1 MNNSVN
7 STLKKSVL
15 IAGATGLVGNFL
27 CNFLSKNGFEVAILS
42 RNKKTDSNFETFV
55 WNIDKKQIDKTLF
68 LRKIDYIINLSGA
81 GIADQKWSENRKSEI
96 ILSRTQSS
104 ALLADFIKNTEIKPL
119 AYISAAAIGIYGNRG
134 EESLDEY
141 STIKQDSTEFLVQS
155 CIEWEKAADKI
166 AEMGIRT
173 VKTRIGIVLSTK
185 GGALAKMLPSYKFG
199 IGTYFG
205 NGKQFYSWVHIEDLC
220 RIFLHLIQNVN
231 SSGVFNAVSPNP
243 VRNYELAS
251 KIAEARASR
260 ALLIPVPSFAM
271 KLVMGEMSAIVL
283 DSVKVHPN
291 RLLADGFQFQYPEL
305 TTALKDIIVNKK

>member
-7 STLKKSVL
+7 FTQKNRVL
-15 IAGATGLVGNFL
+15 VAGATGLVGNFL
-27 CNFLSKNGFEVAILS
+27 CDFLSKNGYEVAVLS
-42 RNKKTDSNFETFV
+42 RNKKANSNFETFV
-55 WNIDKKQIDKTLF
+55 WNVDKKQIDEALF
-68 LRKIDYIINLSGA
+68 SKKIDYIINLAGA
-81 GIADQKWSENRKSEI
+81 GIADQKWSDSRKSEI

-104 ALLADFIKNTEIKPL
+104 ALLADFIKKTEIKPQ
-119 AYISAAAIGIYGNRG
+119 AFISAAAIGIYGNRG
-134 EESLDEY
+134 EEVIDEH
-141 STIKQDSTEFLVQS
+141 SMIRKDSAEFLVQS
-155 CIEWEKAADKI
+155 CIKWEEAADEI

-220 RIFLHLIQNVN
+220 RIFLHLIQDVN

-243 VRNYELAS
+243 VRNHEFAA

-260 ALLIPVPSFAM
+260 ALLIPIPSFAM
-271 KLVMGEMSAIVL
+271 KLAMGEMSAIVL

-305 TTALKDIIVNKK
+305 TAALKDIIVNKK